1 MTTRMF
7 EDRIETALERME
19 PVKQAG
25 MRVAQA
31 VHGAVMRDERA
42 RRVADALHGT
52 WLGHPLHAVLTD
64 VTLGAWALAGAFDA
78 IGELTDSDS
87 ARRTGDTLTGIG
99 SAAALPTALTGMTD
113 YSTIPQPSATAG
125 TLHGALNTINLSL
138 YLLSLR
144 DRRRGNRRRALLLSS
159 LALGLTGVS
168 AWLGGHLVYKR
179 KVGVDHSDTFSG
191 PQDWTPVLA
200 VDALGDREPKRIELE
215 GQGVLLF
222 REGNDVYAIG
232 AVCAHAGGPLDEGA
246 FHDTSVQ
253 CPWHDSVFDLRDG
266 HIVHGPATQ
275 PQPVFD
281 ARIRDGQV
289 ELRLRQD

>member
-1 MTTRMF
+1 MTTRAF
-7 EDRIETALERME
+7 EDGIETALERME

-25 MRVAQA
+25 MRAARA

-52 WLGHPLHAVLTD
+52 WLGHPLHPVLTD
-64 VTLGAWALAGAFDA
+64 VTIGAWVLAGAFDA
-78 IGELTDSDS
+78 IGELADSDS

-99 SAAALPTALTGMTD
+99 SAAAVPTALTGMTD
-113 YSTIPQPSATAG
+113 YSTIPQPSATPG
-125 TLHGALNTINLSL
+125 TLHGALNAINLSL

-168 AWLGGHLVYKR
+168 AWLGGHLVYKH

-191 PQDWTPVLA
+191 PQDWAPVLA
-200 VDALGDREPKRIELE
+200 VDALGDREPKRIELD
-215 GQGVLLF
+215 GRGVLLF

-232 AVCAHAGGPLDEGA
+232 ARCAHAGAPLDEGT
-246 FHDTSVQ
+246 FDDTSVR

-289 ELRLRQD
+289 ELRLRED